1 VNVTIAGLGLIGGS
15 LGKALRR
22 RGWHVAYVD
31 PAVSIEEAG
40 DAADERLDVLGG
52 EMIVLA
58 APVDA
63 SIAMLRTLHGST
75 ATVTSVCSVMA
86 PLTEAAKGVRFIAGH
101 PFAGSERSGISAAH
115 ADLFEG
121 KPWFLESHDP
131 QIERM
136 VSDTGAEPAF
146 IDARQHDDVVALTS
160 HLPQLL
166 ATALASL
173 IEHRHIDDRLL
184 GSGVRSML
192 RLAGSSYDV
201 WKPILDTN
209 DANIR
214 SCLAELDEITRAISA
229 DDFEQARTLYER
241 IARERG

>member
-1 VNVTIAGLGLIGGS
+1 MNVTIVGLGLIGGS

-22 RGWHVAYVD
+22 RGWRVAYVD
-31 PAVSIEEAG
+31 PAVSIAEAG

-52 EMIVLA
+52 ELIVLA

-63 SIAMLRTLHGST
+63 SIAVLQALHGST

-86 PLTEAAKGVRFIAGH
+86 PLTDAAKGVRFIAGH
-101 PFAGSERSGISAAH
+101 PFAGSERSGISAAQ

-121 KPWFLESHDP
+121 KPWFLETHDP
-131 QIERM
+131 LIEQM
-136 VSDTGAEPAF
+136 VSDAGADPVF

-173 IEHRHIDDRLL
+173 IEHRHIDERFL
-184 GSGVRSML
+184 GSGVRSLL

-201 WKPILDTN
+201 WRPILESN
-209 DANIR
+209 KENIR
-214 SCLAELDEITRAISA
+214 SCLTELDEITRAISA
-229 DDFEQARTLYER
+229 DDFERAQRLYER
-241 IARERG
+241 IASRRE